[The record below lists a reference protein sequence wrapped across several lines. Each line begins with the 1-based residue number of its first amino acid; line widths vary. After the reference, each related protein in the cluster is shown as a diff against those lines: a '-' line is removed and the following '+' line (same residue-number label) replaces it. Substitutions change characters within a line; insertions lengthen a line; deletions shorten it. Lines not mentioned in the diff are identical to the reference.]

1 MYNPLFNKPIIFYK
15 FQNNIQPSINQASG
29 ILSISEH
36 YIAQHSTSLLY
47 YINFRAIY
55 SIMFR
60 LYLNTVQEVFDRL
73 YSKQEAIK
81 TPEAMDT
88 PNNKIYEQKLLTDS
102 FAIKLKG
109 FQ

>member
-1 MYNPLFNKPIIFYK
+1 
-15 FQNNIQPSINQASG
+15 
-29 ILSISEH
+29 
-36 YIAQHSTSLLY
+36 
-47 YINFRAIY
+47 
-55 SIMFR
+55 MFR